1 VRRRD
6 FTIGLLLAGAARSV
20 RAQEPAKQHRI
31 AIVIASGPVTRVN
44 DPASRTWQAF
54 WEELRRLGDIEGQN
68 LTVERYSGEGR
79 PEGYADLAR
88 EVVSRNPDVIVP
100 ISPPIMRAVSAVTGT
115 IPIVGS
121 GAYTDLG
128 LVPSLARPGGNI
140 TGITVDTGFEIYG
153 KRLQIL
159 KEAVPSASRI
169 AFLDMRTSRESAEW
183 QQLKEELRTAS
194 GRLQISL
201 IDMLL
206 HGSTPSE
213 YQRVFAEIAQDR
225 PDAIFVSGISEFFA
239 YRQLIVELAGKTR
252 LPAMYPWRDYVEAG
266 GLMAYGTDF
275 AELWGRLADDVHEVL
290 NGAKPGD
297 IPVYQPTKFEFLINL
312 KAAKELG
319 LTIPPALLA
328 LADEVIE

>member
-1 VRRRD
+1 MRRRD
-6 FTIGLLLAGAARSV
+6 FTIGVLIAAAVRTG

-31 AIVIASGPVTRVN
+31 AIVIASSPVTRVN
-44 DPASRTWQAF
+44 DPASHAWQAF

-88 EVVSRNPDVIVP
+88 EVVGRSPDVIVP
-100 ISPPIMRAVSAVTGT
+100 ISPPILRAVSAATST

-121 GAYTDLG
+121 GAYTSLG
-128 LVPSLARPGGNI
+128 LVPSLARPVGNV

-159 KEAVPSASRI
+159 KEAVPSASRV
-169 AFLDMRTSRESAEW
+169 AFLDMRRSRESAEW
-183 QQLKEELRTAS
+183 QQLKEELGTAS

-201 IDMLL
+201 TDMLL
-206 HGSTPSE
+206 HESTHSE
-213 YQRVFAEIAQDR
+213 YQRGFAEIAQDP

-239 YRQLIVELAGKTR
+239 YRQLIVDLVEKSR

-275 AELWGRLADDVHEVL
+275 AELWRRLADDVHEIL

-297 IPVYQPTKFEFLINL
+297 IPIYQPTKFEFLVNL
-312 KAAKELG
+312 KAAKTLG
-319 LTIPPALLA
+319 LTLPPALLA